1 MSNIVQYDIA
11 PWRDDVFSFGGA
23 VAFAHKQSGNTFLI
37 SPIGTSIILSSDLI
51 TQLVEKK
58 PSEMLRQKLNARG
71 FDGTKQRP
79 SVCNATKYEPEFLM
93 IDITTKC
100 NMNCFYC
107 LRHFEDSGNNI
118 SDETLAKILEYIVEY
133 YRLTR
138 KPLTIQPWGGEPL
151 VALEK
156 IFFIYDYLKKAD
168 VRFHLLIQ
176 TNGILLT
183 DEVAR
188 QLHDRN
194 IDVGVSIDGCQT
206 IHDMHRKD
214 LGYQPTYDKVCD
226 GIKHLKQYYG
236 TRFGTISV
244 ISRDSMMVLEESFD
258 VLVKDLGISTLKFNF
273 LHPNTDLFDMSNVL
287 DDSCIYDFWKRVID
301 KLLSLNNEGF
311 NCLESN
317 LFDKLLNLLIGSCG
331 DICHSNGCTGG
342 YNLVSFSQEGDI
354 FPCEMIGNDEYRM
367 GNIAE
372 NIPLPEL
379 IKANSQHNRYF
390 CEKKSDKCSRCP
402 WKCFCR
408 GGCTAAA
415 RFYGKNVG
423 EIDPKECASNCV
435 LYPLLIE
442 TVLSDIK
449 SVELL
454 TNRKISNYN

>member
-156 IFFIYDYLKKAD
+156 IFFIDDYLKKAD

-226 GIKHLKQYYG
+226 GIML
-236 TRFGTISV
+236 ILSSWS
-244 ISRDSMMVLEESFD
+244 ILSR
-258 VLVKDLGISTLKFNF
+258 
-273 LHPNTDLFDMSNVL
+273 
-287 DDSCIYDFWKRVID
+287 
-301 KLLSLNNEGF
+301 KLS
-311 NCLESN
+311 S
-317 LFDKLLNLLIGSCG
+317 
-331 DICHSNGCTGG
+331 
-342 YNLVSFSQEGDI
+342 
-354 FPCEMIGNDEYRM
+354 
-367 GNIAE
+367 
-372 NIPLPEL
+372 PLPPVNQREG
-379 IKANSQHNRYF
+379 IIIVKY
-390 CEKKSDKCSRCP
+390 
-402 WKCFCR
+402 R
-408 GGCTAAA
+408 GDNFFACIT
-415 RFYGKNVG
+415 N
-423 EIDPKECASNCV
+423 
-435 LYPLLIE
+435 
-442 TVLSDIK
+442 LSYMGIALEPVPPP
-449 SVELL
+449 SF
-454 TNRKISNYN
+454 N